1 MNKYFR
7 KCGAFLLAVLVAVT
21 VVGQGQQ
28 AQAAS
33 NAPQLA
39 YTLKGLPKS
48 SAVQN
53 FSITSNAIYVVQK
66 ENANGDLMLV
76 KYNKSNSKKV
86 GTMKLKGFGHGESL
100 EVAKNSKG
108 IEYVYIAAQK
118 YKDKNGNIWSTQL
131 SRFKFVSGQTLYS
144 NNVPRLR
151 DMNYANRSNVSI
163 GTVKRFNFA
172 ISSDNKNFVL
182 RIQNTNNSIQFSK
195 YSHSYIDSLL
205 DIAEKNKTSISMRN
219 RQKNCSIGFYQKSKT
234 SVNSPNGSF
243 QGMEVSSDGNIFT
256 SGGSTSTAA
265 TITKMNSKGGYI
277 KRVNISQWKGYE
289 IEGLHL
295 NGKLYATYKTGTNV
309 AKIYIINF

>member
-1 MNKYFR
+1 MNKKIR
-7 KCGAFLLAVLVAVT
+7 KIGAFFLSFLVTAT
-21 VVGQGQQ
+21 FLGQGQQ

-33 NAPQLA
+33 SAPRLA
-39 YTLKGLPKS
+39 YTLKGLPKT

-53 FSITSNAIYVVQK
+53 FSITNDAIYVVQK
-66 ENANGDLMLV
+66 ENGNGDLMLV

-100 EVAKNSKG
+100 EVAKNNKG
-108 IEYVYIAAQK
+108 VEYVYIAAQK

-131 SRFKFVSGQTLYS
+131 SRFKFVAGKTVYS
-144 NNVPRLR
+144 DNVPRLR

-172 ISSDNKNFVL
+172 ISSDNKYFVL

-195 YSHSYIDSLL
+195 YSHNYIDLLL
-205 DIAEKNKTSISMRN
+205 DIAERNKTSVSMRN
-219 RQKNCSIGFYQKSKT
+219 RQKNCSIGFYQRYKT

-243 QGMEVSSDGNIFT
+243 QGMELSSNGNIFT
-256 SGGSTSTAA
+256 SGGGTSTGA
-265 TITKMNSKGGYI
+265 TITKMNSRGEFV
-277 KRVNISQWKGYE
+277 KRINISQWRGYE

-295 NGKLYATYKTGTNV
+295 NGSLYATYKTGTNV